1 MSRNAYVIK
10 RWQITSQPTDESKNY
25 VVVEGRAGGLISW
38 LLSLVQI
45 SPIVKM
51 EINAN
56 RILFNQG
63 SLEGSSSRIIPLENI
78 SSTYYGYT
86 KPWKEALILGIA
98 LGVPTLGIGAIV
110 VVIYYFLNKHLT
122 VGFVEVSGVV
132 NAIAFKRSVI
142 EGQNIDENQA
152 RVVAEVTQQLIDAR
166 KRPSTAAS

>member
-1 MSRNAYVIK
+1 MSNPYVIR
-10 RWQITSQPTDESKNY
+10 RWQIAAQPIDEAKNY
-25 VVVEGRAGGLISW
+25 VVIEGRAGGFVSW

-51 EINAN
+51 EINGD

-63 SLEGSSSRIIPLENI
+63 SLAGTASRIIPLENI
-78 SSTYYGYT
+78 SSTFYGYT
-86 KPWKEALILGIA
+86 KPWKESLVLGIF
-98 LGVPTLGIGAIV
+98 LGAFTFGIGAIV
-110 VVIYYFLNKHLT
+110 GVIYYFLNKHLT

-152 RVVAEVTQQLIDAR
+152 RAVADVTQQLIDAR
-166 KRPSTAAS
+166 KRASAATS

>member
-1 MSRNAYVIK
+1 MSNPYVIK
-10 RWQITSQPTDESKNY
+10 HWQISTQPIDVAKNY
-25 VVVEGRAGGLISW
+25 VIVEGRAGGLLSW
-38 LLSLVQI
+38 LLSLVKI

-51 EINAN
+51 EINGN

-63 SLEGSSSRIIPLENI
+63 SLEGNATRIIPLENI

-86 KPWKEALILGIA
+86 KPWKEALILGVVLGA
-98 LGVPTLGIGAIV
+98 LTFGIGTIIG
-110 VVIYYFLNKHLT
+110 VIYYFLNKHLT

-152 RVVAEVTQQLIDAR
+152 QAVIELTQQLIDAR
-166 KRPSTAAS
+166 KRPSAPTA